1 MDFGFLKRKREEI
14 MSVEDAERMLL
25 DMISTPELEFRSFL
39 FEKFLE
45 LRKLVRDLLDEVQS
59 LDSGKMH
66 PRLRNQAENF
76 KSAMENLW
84 KGVPEMDQERM
95 LNEVTERLEKVAVM
109 RVKQF
114 RFLFG
119 VYPPEI
125 EQIDSLL
132 KSIAEAVREVELK
145 RKELGL
151 DRLLE
156 VIRLIERLK
165 ELTEEERTI
174 RTRFG
179 ELSESIEEL
188 RNSESRIKSEM
199 KENRDLQ
206 ELKRKEEELN
216 ALIAKR
222 EAEIHR
228 KIAYARK
235 PLRVYAHMTGRR
247 INLDTHHI
255 LSNMD
260 DISMLASGAASE
272 IRKGSI
278 RLKEKSLEMITGSLD
293 DIASGKLKSEF
304 EELKKLRNELTAIR
318 NRIKTLKKPDNRQ
331 GEKAI
336 KELQRKIEIV
346 SERKKKVEMEI
357 GHVKRMIEG
366 KLSELTGKSVRLIW
380 ENV

>member
-39 FEKFLE
+39 FEKFSE